1 METKA
6 NFFLNAVLVLL
17 VLTGVVGFVHWFETG
32 SVTGRGAAY
41 HIVFQ
46 GSVGGLVKGADVELN
61 GMKIGEVSDLRFDP
75 TNPKHI
81 LSTIAVDSDAPLRTD
96 TQIRLRFG
104 TVTGVAWIELRGGD
118 PRADIIPA
126 GPDGMPTLIADEKAG
141 EGISG
146 AASELGKDFDVLIGE
161 NSALQKSLVNFAAFT
176 AVLTQNSDRFDRIL
190 AGMEGLTGTDDK
202 PGELTSAA
210 KSIRLMADDLSKN
223 MDLMSG
229 SLEQFTGSGLKNI
242 DALMTETRR
251 TVATAETVFKNIKDS
266 PMRLLFG
273 GGSSPQPAAPA
284 TRVPRAPARSTN

>member
-1 METKA
+1 
-6 NFFLNAVLVLL
+6 
-17 VLTGVVGFVHWFETG
+17 
-32 SVTGRGAAY
+32 
-41 HIVFQ
+41 
-46 GSVGGLVKGADVELN
+46 
-61 GMKIGEVSDLRFDP
+61 MKIGEVSDMRFDL

-81 LSTIAVDSDAPLRTD
+81 LATIAVDSDAPLRTD

>member
-61 GMKIGEVSDLRFDP
+61 GMKIGEVSDLRFDL
-75 TNPKHI
+75 TDPKHI
-81 LSTIAVDSDAPLRTD
+81 LATIAVDSDAPLRTD

-176 AVLTQNSDRFDRIL
+176 AVLTQNSDRFDRTL

>member
-17 VLTGVVGFVHWFETG
+17 VLAGIVGFVHWFETG
-32 SVTGRGAAY
+32 SVTGRGATY
-41 HIVFQ
+41 HVVFQ

-61 GMKIGEVSDLRFDP
+61 GMKIGEVSDLRFDE

-81 LSTIAVDSDAPLRTD
+81 LATIAVDSDAPLRTD

-126 GPDGMPTLIADEKAG
+126 GPDGIPTLIADEKAA

-146 AASELGKDFDVLIGE
+146 AARDLGQDFDVLIGD
-161 NSALQKSLVNFAAFT
+161 NSALQKSLANFTAFT
-176 AVLTQNSDRFDRIL
+176 AVLKQNSDRFDRIM
-190 AGMEGLTGTDDK
+190 AGMEGLTGTDDR
-202 PGELTSAA
+202 PGELTAAA

-251 TVATAETVFKNIKDS
+251 TIATAETVFKNIKDS
-266 PMRLLFG
+266 PMRLLLG
-273 GGSSPQPAAPA
+273 GGSVPQRVAPAARP
-284 TRVPRAPARSTN
+284 PRTPVQ

>member
-17 VLTGVVGFVHWFETG
+17 VLTGIVGFVHWFETG
-32 SVTGRGAAY
+32 SVTGRDAAY

-46 GSVGGLVKGADVELN
+46 GSVGGLIKGADVELN
-61 GMKIGEVSDLRFDP
+61 GMKIGEVSDLRFDL

-81 LSTIAVDSDAPLRTD
+81 LATIAVDSDAPLRTD

-126 GPDGMPTLIADEKAG
+126 GPDGIPTLIADEKAA

-146 AASELGKDFDVLIGE
+146 AAHDLGNDFDVLIGD
-161 NSALQKSLVNFAAFT
+161 NSALQKSLANFAAFT
-176 AVLTQNSDRFDRIL
+176 AVLTHNSDRFDRVL
-190 AGMEGLTGTDDK
+190 AGMEGLAGTDDK
-202 PGELTSAA
+202 PGELMAAA

-242 DALMTETRR
+242 DALMAETRR

-266 PMRLLFG
+266 PMRLLLG
-273 GGSSPQPAAPA
+273 GGSVPQRVAPAARP
-284 TRVPRAPARSTN
+284 PRTPVQ

>member
-1 METKA
+1 MEIKA

-17 VLTGVVGFVHWFETG
+17 VLTGIVGFVHWFETG

-46 GSVGGLVKGADVELN
+46 GSVGGLLKGADVELN

-81 LSTIAVDSDAPLRTD
+81 LATIAVDSDAPLRTD

-118 PRADIIPA
+118 PRADIIPP
-126 GPDGMPTLIADEKAG
+126 GPDGLPTLIADAKAA

-146 AASELGKDFDVLIGE
+146 ATRDLGRDFDVLTGE
-161 NSALQKSLVNFAAFT
+161 NSALQKSLANFAAFT
-176 AVLTQNSDRFDRIL
+176 GVLTQNSERFDRIM

-202 PGELTSAA
+202 PGELTAAA
-210 KSIRLMADDLSKN
+210 KSIRLMAADLSKN
-223 MDLMSG
+223 MDQMSG
-229 SLEQFTGSGLKNI
+229 SHGQVMGPGLQNI
-242 DALMTETRR
+242 DALMAETRR

-273 GGSSPQPAAPA
+273 GGSAPQRVAPG
-284 TRVPRAPARSTN
+284 PRAPTAPAR

>member
-1 METKA
+1 MEIKA

-17 VLTGVVGFVHWFETG
+17 VLTGIVGFVHWFETG

-46 GSVGGLVKGADVELN
+46 GSVGGLLKGADVELN

-75 TNPKHI
+75 TNPKRI

-118 PRADIIPA
+118 PRADIIPP
-126 GPDGMPTLIADEKAG
+126 GPDGLPTLIADEKAA
-141 EGISG
+141 EGISS
-146 AASELGKDFDVLIGE
+146 AAKDLGQDFDVLTGE
-161 NSALQKSLVNFAAFT
+161 SSALQKSLANFAAFT
-176 AVLTQNSDRFDRIL
+176 AVLKQNSDRFDRIMT
-190 AGMEGLTGTDDK
+190 GMEGLTGTDDK
-202 PGELTSAA
+202 PGELTAAA
-210 KSIRLMADDLSKN
+210 KSIRLMADDLSRN

-284 TRVPRAPARSTN
+284 LRVPRAPAQ